1 MEPSDITEFLWGVE
15 PDYKEK
21 FKSVAPVITEH
32 IALEFS
38 SEKMGDEPRA
48 LVAAKFQDRES
59 NQTVRVKIRNRNRNK
74 DHINLRK
81 VWKLLQY

>member
-1 MEPSDITEFLWGVE
+1 MAPS
-15 PDYKEK
+15 
-21 FKSVAPVITEH
+21 ITEH

-48 LVAAKFQDRES
+48 LVAAKFQDKES
-59 NQTVRVKIRNRNRNK
+59 NQTVRVKIRNRDMNK
-74 DHINLRK
+74 DHVNLKK